1 MKRSTIILLLL
12 LVLAAVLAFNRTGIW
27 RAPGA
32 TTQTEQRRIKGMS
45 IMTEDGY

>member
-1 MKRSTIILLLL
+1 MKRTLIILILLI
-12 LVLAAVLAFNRTGIW
+12 VLAILAFSGT

-45 IMTEDGY
+45 LMVEDL

>member
-12 LVLAAVLAFNRTGIW
+12 LVLAILAFNRTGIW